1 MWKLFAYSRRNNDR
15 FLRKERKDAMK
26 LTEGTIWKKM
36 IVFYIPLLMSSLLQQ
51 LYNAADAVVVG
62 KYIGKEALSA
72 VGGTTSILFGLI
84 IGLFTGIASGSTVV
98 VGKHFGADKEKKVA
112 DTVKTSL
119 CISVIGGIGIG
130 VIGYVLTPQLLGL
143 MNTPTDILPDAT
155 TYMRIIFSGTLCSL
169 VYNMGISILRA
180 LGDSRIPMVLGI
192 VGSTV
197 NISMNLIFVLVF
209 KRGVDGVAY
218 ATVLSQLVSCVLVL
232 VVLRRNRNIKIDHWL
247 KPSINKNHLVEV
259 LRAGLPTG
267 VHTIMYGI
275 SNGIIQANI
284 NLFGTDVVAA
294 WTAYSKIAMFFW
306 TVMSAMGITVTAF
319 VSQNK
324 GAQKFDRIKS
334 GVNQALWISVGITL
348 FMTFVFQVFSKPL
361 IGIFTKDA
369 AVLDLG
375 MEQIK
380 FMSACYI
387 LYTAGE
393 IYIGALRGAGR
404 SFSAMISSLITV
416 CALSVV
422 WVEIIAKPYNNVIM
436 TLCGFPLTWILS
448 SIVLMLYWK
457 ILEKRAAI

>member
-1 MWKLFAYSRRNNDR
+1 
-15 FLRKERKDAMK
+15 MK
-26 LTEGTIWKKM
+26 LTEGKIWKRM

-51 LYNAADAVVVG
+51 LYNAVDAVVVG

-84 IGLFTGIASGSTVV
+84 IGLFTGIASGSTVI
-98 VGKHFGADKEKKVA
+98 VGKYFGADKEKEVA
-112 DTVKTSL
+112 DTIKTSL
-119 CISVIGGIGIG
+119 CISVIGGIAIG
-130 VIGYVLTPQLLGL
+130 VLGYLLTPQLLKL
-143 MNTPTDILPDAT
+143 MNTPKDIIPAAT
-155 TYMRIIFSGTLCSL
+155 TYMKIIFMGTLCSL
-169 VYNMGISILRA
+169 VYNMSVSILRA
-180 LGDSRIPMVLGI
+180 LGNSKIPMVLGI
-192 VGSTV
+192 IGSSV
-197 NISMNLIFVLVF
+197 NIIMNLVFVLIF

-218 ATVLSQLVSCVLVL
+218 ATVISQLVSGILAL
-232 VVLRRNRNIKIDHWL
+232 YVLRKNENIKIDNWL
-247 KPSINKNHLVEV
+247 KPTIHKNYLVEV
-259 LRAGLPTG
+259 LKAGLPTG

-306 TVMSAMGITVTAF
+306 TVLAAMGITVTAF

-324 GAQKFDRIKS
+324 GAGKFDRVRK

-348 FMTFVFQVFSKPL
+348 FMTFVFQVLSKPL
-361 IGIFTKDA
+361 IGIFTKDV
-369 AVLDLG
+369 AVLELG
-375 MEQIK
+375 IKQIK
-380 FMSACYI
+380 FMSAGYI

-404 SFSAMISSLITV
+404 SFFAMISSLITV

-436 TLCGFPLTWILS
+436 TLSGFPLTWILS
-448 SIVLMLYWK
+448 SVVLMVYWK
-457 ILEKRAAI
+457 ILEKKKAI

>member
-1 MWKLFAYSRRNNDR
+1 
-15 FLRKERKDAMK
+15 MK
-26 LTEGTIWKKM
+26 LTEGKIWKN
-36 IVFYIPLLMSSLLQQ
+36 IIAFYIPLLMSSLLQQ

-72 VGGTTSILFGLI
+72 VGGTTSVLFGLI
-84 IGLFTGIASGSTVV
+84 IGLFTGIASGSTAV
-98 VGKHFGADKEKKVA
+98 VGKHFGGDKEKKVA

-119 CISVIGGIGIG
+119 CISFIGGIGIG
-130 VIGYVLTPQLLGL
+130 IIGYVLTPQLLAL
-143 MNTPTDILPDAT
+143 MNTPADIMPAAT
-155 TYMRIIFSGTLCSL
+155 TYMKIIFSGTLCSL

-180 LGDSRIPMVLGI
+180 LGDSKIPMVLGI

-197 NISMNLIFVLVF
+197 NIIMNLVFVLVF
-209 KRGVDGVAY
+209 KSGVDGVAY
-218 ATVLSQLVSCVLVL
+218 ATVISQIVSCVLVL
-232 VVLRRNRNIKIDHWL
+232 YTLRRNKHIKIDNWL
-247 KPSINKNHLVEV
+247 KPSIHKTHLVEV
-259 LRAGLPTG
+259 LKAGLPTG

-306 TVMSAMGITVTAF
+306 TVLAAMGITVATF

-324 GAQKFDRIKS
+324 GAQKFDRIKR
-334 GVNQALWISVGITL
+334 GVNQILWISVGITL
-348 FMTFVFQVFSKPL
+348 AMTFVFQFFAKTL

-369 AVLDLG
+369 MVLALG
-375 MEQIK
+375 VEQLK
-380 FMSACYI
+380 YLSACYI

-404 SFSAMISSLITV
+404 AFSAMVSSLITV

-422 WVEIIAKPYNNVIM
+422 WVEFIAKPYHNVLL
-436 TLCGFPLTWILS
+436 TLSGFPLTWILS
-448 SIVLMLYWK
+448 SVVLMVYWK
-457 ILEKRAAI
+457 MLEKKGTI